1 MSIQY
6 TLRDWKNLKVRL
18 MLENDKLSNFGSR
31 SQGKRFSYRS
41 IIESFLLS
49 ASIKNDTKTIFITC
63 NGLNDAK
70 TTIIHEQNYKTFG
83 VVNLGQSADWFSIK
97 GSSNW
102 GGVNFVDGSFPTE

>member
-1 MSIQY
+1 MKFVGHDFLDKKEIGKWKLSIQY

-31 SQGKRFSYRS
+31 NQGKRFSYRS
-41 IIESFLLS
+41 IIESLLFS

-70 TTIIHEQNYKTFG
+70 TTIIHEQNYKHME
-83 VVNLGQSADWFSIK
+83 S
-97 GSSNW
+97 
-102 GGVNFVDGSFPTE
+102 